1 MQFGIIGLGKFG
13 QAVAQELYSL
23 GNQVIGM
30 DIDEKKV
37 EQVSPFLSASIILDA
52 TDKAALLELNIQDF
66 DAILISIGEN
76 LESNLLC
83 ALNLKEL
90 KAKTLWAKAKNAAHY
105 TLLQSLGVD
114 HIVRPEHDMG
124 ILVGQAMNCP
134 NVNHCI
140 QLTNDR
146 FLIDLQITFQAS
158 ISVAMFRKRY
168 PDIQITAIQ
177 RAEQLI
183 TPVDDHTE
191 IHSHDHLLLIGKMDA
206 LSALTHEL
214 R

>member
-13 QAVAQELYSL
+13 QAVAQELFSL

-30 DIDEKKV
+30 DIDDKKV
-37 EQVSPFLSASIILDA
+37 EQASPFLTASIILDA
-52 TDKAALLELNIQDF
+52 TDKTALLELNIQDF
-66 DAILISIGEN
+66 DGILISIGEN

-90 KAKTLWAKAKNAAHY
+90 NAKNLWAKAKNTAHY
-105 TLLQSLGVD
+105 TLLQSLGID

-124 ILVGQAMNCP
+124 VLVGQSMNCP
-134 NVNHCI
+134 NVNRRM
-140 QLTNDR
+140 QLTTDQ

-158 ISVAMFRKRY
+158 ISVAMFKKRY
-168 PDIQITAIQ
+168 PDVQIMAIQ
-177 RAEQLI
+177 REDELI
-183 TPVDDHTE
+183 TSVDDLTE
-191 IHSHDHLLLIGKMDA
+191 IHSKDHLLLIGKMDS
-206 LSALTHEL
+206 LRVLTHEL